1 MTRSLDLARGW
12 DIPKRHLSLT
22 LYDGR
27 AGGVKSKKTL
37 SFVDDYAKV
46 SFQTQASVNGLAPSA
61 NINITGLLRDTM
73 GYLATSYTSWTEKKI
88 LNRIVLD
95 AGYDDQHG
103 IVFDGEII
111 EATPSL
117 DSADFN
123 ISLKC
128 QSLYSK
134 LTGNISSISKEG
146 EVDAKEIAQ
155 EIAKDMDVQLVYYPE
170 KEYKVNYTM
179 TDESPVSQMRNLSKM
194 TGLDVYVENGRMYVK
209 EPAKPVD
216 KLPQLVIDSSN
227 IIGAP
232 MPDAL
237 GCRVQIRMNPNLKSG
252 MKVKLNSKRFPILN
266 SEDYFLNTYHH
277 VGETKGKKWFSEV
290 ILVRTKIWQA

>member
-1 MTRSLDLARGW
+1 MARGW

-46 SFQTQASVNGLAPSA
+46 SFQTQSSVNGLAPSA

-73 GYLATSYTSWTEKKI
+73 GYLATSYTSWTENKI

-95 AGYDDQHG
+95 AGYSNEHG
-103 IVFDGEII
+103 VIFDGEII
-111 EATPSL
+111 EAMPSL
-117 DSADFN
+117 DTADFS

-128 QSLYSK
+128 QSLYSQ
-134 LTGNISSISKEG
+134 LTGNISSISKED
-146 EVDAKEIAQ
+146 EVDAKEVAENIAS
-155 EIAKDMDVQLVYYPE
+155 DMGVELVYYPE
-170 KEYKVNYTM
+170 EEFKVNYTM
-179 TDESPVSQMRNLSKM
+179 SDASPVNQMRNLSKM

-209 EPAKPVD
+209 EPAKAVE
-216 KLPQLVIDSSN
+216 KLPKLVVDSSN

-237 GCRVQIRMNPNLKSG
+237 GCRVQIRMNPNLRSG
-252 MKVKLNSKRFPILN
+252 MPVSLNSKRFPILN
-266 SEDYFLNTYHH
+266 SDDYFLNTYHH
-277 VGETKGKKWFSEV
+277 VGETKGKKWFSEI
-290 ILVRTKIWQA
+290 ILVRTKIWQS

>member
-1 MTRSLDLARGW
+1 MARGW

-37 SFVDDYAKV
+37 SFIDDYAKV
-46 SFQTQASVNGLAPSA
+46 SFQTQSSVNGLAPSA

-73 GYLATSYTSWTEKKI
+73 GYLATSYTSWTENKI

-95 AGYDDQHG
+95 AGYSNEHG
-103 IVFDGEII
+103 VVFDGEII
-111 EATPSL
+111 EAMPSL
-117 DSADFN
+117 DTADFS

-128 QSLYSK
+128 QSLYSQ
-134 LTGNISSISKEG
+134 LTGNISSISKQD
-146 EVDAKEIAQ
+146 EVDAKEVAENIAS
-155 EIAKDMDVQLVYYPE
+155 DMGVELVYYPE
-170 KEYKVNYTM
+170 EEFKVNYTM
-179 TDESPVSQMRNLSKM
+179 SDASPVNQMRNLSKM

-209 EPAKPVD
+209 EPAKAVD
-216 KLPQLVIDSSN
+216 KLPNLVVDSSN

-237 GCRVQIRMNPNLKSG
+237 GCRVQIRMNPNLRSG
-252 MKVKLNSKRFPILN
+252 MPVSLNSKRFPMLN
-266 SEDYFLNTYHH
+266 SDDYFLNTYHH
-277 VGETKGKKWFSEV
+277 VGETKGKKWFSEIV
-290 ILVRTKIWQA
+290 LVRTKICQS